1 MIIAAAYLKNQTR
14 PSALGMLDSL
24 CHIVLFVLIVYIVVV
39 GLRKIQNLVES

>member
-24 CHIVLFVLIVYIVVV
+24 CHIVYIVVV
-39 GLRKIQNLVES
+39 ALQKILNLVEL